1 LVLVSNEKNYQK
13 GCAFFFTLWYLMYTQ
28 IWLNLLM
35 DGHHFG
41 FIIEF
46 KRKRFKGGKLFLIH
60 QSIQDQRYPR
70 PQESKFQHVIPG
82 HSKFGSHGFR
92 EKNSCLWGL
101 LLNIVYIP
109 SLDNLGSLTPN
120 LTFPW
125 LILSSR
131 SPYSRR

>member
-1 LVLVSNEKNYQK
+1 MLFSSPPLVSHLYPNLAKSSYGWSSLWLYHRIQK
-13 GCAFFFTLWYLMYTQ
+13 KKVDRRETL
-28 IWLNLLM
+28 
-35 DGHHFG
+35 
-41 FIIEF
+41 
-46 KRKRFKGGKLFLIH
+46 
-60 QSIQDQRYPR
+60 SYP
-70 PQESKFQHVIPG
+70 PIYSGSKIPKTTMQESKFQHVIPG
-82 HSKFGSHGFR
+82 HSKFGCHGFR

-120 LTFPW
+120 LTFPC